1 METREVPVL
10 VVGGGPAGLTIAVTL
25 ARYGIE
31 CLLVERRQ
39 TPSSHPR
46 ATTTSTRTME
56 LVRSWGLEE
65 EVLAGG
71 VDVDWLMWQCETLA
85 EAADGV
91 GLHVGLPTREQ
102 SALISPTA
110 PGCVPQDHLESV
122 MFSHLRSL
130 GPARVELG
138 TTLERI
144 ESRPDGVRAIV
155 SGSDGEPREV
165 RARYLVAADGAYS
178 TVRDQLGVRMHGSQ
192 DILGAATSLFRA
204 PLWSLLTEHRYGIYS
219 IGLAE
224 AEGVFLPAGP
234 GDRWGYGFFVP
245 PGDGARAE
253 PSPEQMSE
261 RIRRA
266 AGVADL
272 PLRLERL
279 GSFSSAAQLAEHFR
293 HGDVFLVGDAAHRV
307 TPRGGT
313 GMNTAIQDG
322 HDLGWKLGW
331 VLRGW
336 AHPDLLDSYERE
348 RRPVAEHNVAR
359 SADPDG
365 SIRDAED
372 ELHVDLA
379 GRIPHVWLS
388 TPSGRMSTL
397 DLLGPGL
404 TLFVGPDAQG
414 WRCAAEGLTTT
425 LPLAVHTLDDI
436 TARALGVRRGGGLL
450 ARADGLQVAS
460 WSDSTD
466 AGYAL
471 HAAIAAASA
480 SPRAPRPQAEEAIRE
495 AA

>member
-1 METREVPVL
+1 M
-10 VVGGGPAGLTIAVTL
+10 
-25 ARYGIE
+25 
-31 CLLVERRQ
+31 
-39 TPSSHPR
+39 
-46 ATTTSTRTME
+46 
-56 LVRSWGLEE
+56 
-65 EVLAGG
+65 
-71 VDVDWLMWQCETLA
+71 
-85 EAADGV
+85 
-91 GLHVGLPTREQ
+91 GLPTREQ

-144 ESRPDGVRAIV
+144 ECRPDGVRAIV
-155 SGSDGEPREV
+155 RGSDGAAREV

-178 TVRDQLGVRMHGSQ
+178 TVRDQLGVRMHGSP

-219 IGLAE
+219 IGLPE

-234 GDRWGYGFFVP
+234 GDRWGYGYFVP
-245 PGDGARAE
+245 PGDGASAE

-279 GSFSSAAQLAEHFR
+279 GSFSSAAQLAERFR
-293 HGDVFLVGDAAHRV
+293 HGNVFLVGDAAHRV

-322 HDLGWKLGW
+322 HDLGWKLAW

-336 AHPDLLDSYERE
+336 AHPDLLESYERE

-365 SIRDAED
+365 SMRDPED

-379 GRIPHVWLS
+379 GRIAHVWLS

-404 TLFVGPDAQG
+404 TLFVGPDAGG
-414 WRCAAEGLTTT
+414 WTRAAEDLTTT
-425 LPLAVHTLDDI
+425 LPLVVHTLDDI

-450 ARADGLQVAS
+450 ARADGLPVAS
-460 WSDSTD
+460 WSESTD

-480 SPRAPRPQAEEAIRE
+480 STPQPRPRAEEAVRE